1 MEPHFNE
8 KSVTIGII
16 GGTGLMGLWFR
27 RFFESAGHRVLVSGR
42 KTELTGDELVRSSQV
57 VILSLPLEAA
67 VETARRIGPMM
78 GETQA
83 LMDICSK
90 KSEIASAMMES
101 TRAEV
106 VAAHP
111 LFGPSTGAL
120 KGQNVVLCPMRGSA
134 WAGWLKAELEKGGA
148 KVTESDPV
156 THDRMTAVVQGL
168 THFITIALGR
178 TLADLN
184 LAPETLLPF
193 ATPIFKAKLAL
204 VGRLFAQDLSLYA
217 ALVGKNPETGKVI
230 ASFMKA
236 CEDTKTSM
244 SEGSSPE
251 AGMGYLEGIRN
262 FLGDYSPRGLRESDV
277 FLDALSGLS
286 SQTGKQAGG

>member
-16 GGTGLMGLWFR
+16 GGTGLMGQWFR
-27 RFFESAGHRVLVSGR
+27 RFFESAGHGVLICGR
-42 KTELTGDELVRSSQV
+42 KTEMTEDELVRSSQV
-57 VILSLPLEAA
+57 VILSQPLEAA

-78 GETQA
+78 AETQA

-90 KSEIASAMMES
+90 KSEIAAAMLES

-111 LFGPSTGAL
+111 LFGPSTASL
-120 KGQNVVLCPMRGSA
+120 KGQNVVLCPMRGSV
-134 WAGWLKAELEKGGA
+134 WEGWLKTELSKGGA
-148 KVTESDPV
+148 VVTESDPV

-193 ATPIFKAKLAL
+193 ATPIFRAKLAL

-217 ALVGKNPETGKVI
+217 ALVGKNPETALVI
-230 ASFMKA
+230 EAFLKA
-236 CEDTKTSM
+236 CGETKTAM
-244 SEGSSPE
+244 SAGSSPE
-251 AGMGYLEGIRN
+251 NCMGFLEGIRD
-262 FLGDYSPRGLRESDV
+262 FLGDYSARGLSESDV
-277 FLDALSGLS
+277 FLAALSGFS
-286 SQTGKQAGG
+286 GETGKQAGG